1 VRRWRRSSTV
11 EPDATIAP
19 MMFFVRAVVTG
30 FGLTLGA
37 AIFKKHV
44 AHRLGLEE
52 NDKQKREDETLAQ
65 EAATDPG
72 LHD

>member
-1 VRRWRRSSTV
+1 
-11 EPDATIAP
+11 

-52 NDKQKREDETLAQ
+52 EPAKKREEDDVGQ
-65 EAATDPG
+65 QQAATDPG

>member
-1 VRRWRRSSTV
+1 
-11 EPDATIAP
+11 

-37 AIFKKHV
+37 ALFKKHV

-52 NDKQKREDETLAQ
+52 NDKKSERETETLAQ
-65 EAATDPG
+65 QDAATEQSRDQVAAKRE
-72 LHD
+72 